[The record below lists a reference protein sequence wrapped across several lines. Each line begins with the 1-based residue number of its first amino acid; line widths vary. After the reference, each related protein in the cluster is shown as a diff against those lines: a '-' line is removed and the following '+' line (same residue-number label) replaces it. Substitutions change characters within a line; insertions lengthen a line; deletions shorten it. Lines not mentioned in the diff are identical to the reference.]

1 MMSISIGI
9 LTLLLAVTINIYYV
23 QISNI
28 NVVPNTLIILY
39 LYCFVYIAYAVFQT
53 FIVGESQYIQDRVCE
68 KNKVVESSYTTKLFE
83 KNDTKY
89 NSMINHENML
99 PISIVHVVVTVSGF

>member
-1 MMSISIGI
+1 MH
-9 LTLLLAVTINIYYV
+9 LK
-23 QISNI
+23 
-28 NVVPNTLIILY
+28 
-39 LYCFVYIAYAVFQT
+39 
-53 FIVGESQYIQDRVCE
+53 QYIQDRVCE

-99 PISIVHVVVTVSGF
+99 PISIVHVVVTVSGFWRFHVRIITITIPIMARI